1 MDRIPL
7 AVLVAAITPLAA
19 GATDDGWSG
28 SKVCAGCHR
37 AIYERY
43 SGVAMAHSMS
53 PANQSTPL
61 TGAAVTVFSAKFNR
75 SFQVYRDG
83 ADVYQSESA
92 TDAAG
97 KTVFRAVYKLE
108 FAVGS
113 GVNGYS
119 YAVRRG
125 NYLFEAPLSYYTR
138 LRKWDLSPGYEF
150 ADYGFNR
157 PMVAGCVVC
166 HSGRPRLARDR
177 NGVYLD
183 PPFQELAIGCE
194 NCHGP
199 GGAHVASGG
208 ARGSIVNPSRLSP
221 RLAEQICMNC
231 HQGGDARVLQPGKD
245 YADFR
250 PGTWLSDTLAILK
263 VVPQRSDEDLLE
275 HHTAMQASKC
285 FSGSGGKLSCFTCHD
300 PHAQPPPAEAAAW
313 YRAKCLTCHSETS
326 CKAPRQA
333 RAEQG
338 NDCTACHMPKRDVTV
353 ISHSA
358 LTNHRIIANAA
369 SAGEPLP
376 APALAPE
383 GGLIYVNRPT
393 AGGKL
398 PRITLWR
405 AYGELLQKMPAFQTN
420 YLALLD
426 ELSKDQPDNG
436 LVQAAL
442 GTRDLRG
449 TLTDSNAAAITHLTK
464 ALDLKFSTSTVYAD
478 LAEALSRD
486 GRTPEAVDVL
496 NRGISAEPYAPEL
509 YKSLALRYISL
520 KNYTQAKQTMQ
531 RYVELFPEDDFMR
544 GLLAQVESPGGAR

>member
-1 MDRIPL
+1 MGRCAL
-7 AVLVAAITPLAA
+7 AVLVAMLVAIVPCRGG
-19 GATDDGWSG
+19 GADDGWAG
-28 SKVCAGCHR
+28 SQVCAGCHR
-37 AIYERY
+37 EIYEKY
-43 SGVAMAHSMS
+43 SRVAMAHSMS
-53 PANQSTPL
+53 PAHQSAPS
-61 TGAAVTVFSAKFNR
+61 TGAPVTVFSAKFNR

-97 KTVFRAVYKLE
+97 KTVFRAAYKLE

-125 NYLFEAPLSYYTR
+125 NYLFEAPLSYYVR

-157 PMVAGCVVC
+157 PMAAGCVVC
-166 HSGRPRLARDR
+166 HSGRPRMVRDG

-199 GGAHVASGG
+199 GAAHAASSG
-208 ARGSIVNPSRLSP
+208 ARRSIVNPARLSP
-221 RLAEQICMNC
+221 RLAEQICMYC

-245 YADFR
+245 FADFR

-263 VVPQRSDEDLLE
+263 IAFQPSDEDLLE
-275 HHTAMQASKC
+275 HHSAMQASKC

-300 PHAQPPPAEAAAW
+300 PHVQPPRAEAAAW

-326 CKAPRQA
+326 CKAPHQA
-333 RAEQG
+333 RAERA
-338 NDCTACHMPKRDVTV
+338 NDCMACHMPKRDVTV

-358 LTNHRIIANAA
+358 LTNHRIIAH
-369 SAGEPLP
+369 AGEPFR
-376 APALAPE
+376 APAAEPE
-383 GGLIYVNRPT
+383 GGLIYVNRP
-393 AGGKL
+393 AGGGKL
-398 PRITLWR
+398 PRMTLWR
-405 AYGELLQKMPAFQTN
+405 AYGELLEKVPAFQTN

-426 ELSKDQPDNG
+426 ELAKDRPDNG

-449 TLTDSNAAAITHLTK
+449 SLADSNAMAIAHLTK
-464 ALDLKFSTSTVYAD
+464 ALDLGFSTSTVYAD
-478 LAEALSRD
+478 LAEALARAGNLD
-486 GRTPEAVDVL
+486 EAVAILV
-496 NRGISAEPYAPEL
+496 RGVQAEPYAPEL
-509 YKSLALRYISL
+509 YKSLALRYITL
-520 KNYTQAKQTMQ
+520 KQYPRAKETLE

-544 GLLAQVESPGGAR
+544 GLLEKAQGR